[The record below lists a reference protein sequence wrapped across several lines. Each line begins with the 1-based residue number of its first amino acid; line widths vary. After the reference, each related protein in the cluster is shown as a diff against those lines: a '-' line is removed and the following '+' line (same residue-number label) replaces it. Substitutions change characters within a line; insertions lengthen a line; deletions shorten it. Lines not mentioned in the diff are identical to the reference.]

1 MFELIFLSIFI
12 NIIFFTFFEK
22 FSNFFLL
29 YDMPGEKRK
38 IHKVKISNATGFI
51 FAINS
56 LLFIVYF
63 LFHEQTINIYLFS
76 LLFFIIG
83 FLDDK
88 NYLKPIIK
96 LLISGL
102 IVYFSIKINDE
113 FIVRNITIE
122 AINVDMNIGRYSLFF
137 TILCVLLLLNAL
149 NMFDG
154 INLQSGLYFSTIFLI
169 FIFLNIY
176 KEFSFVIII
185 SLIFFLYFNY
195 KNKIFLGNSGVWFC
209 SYFISY
215 ALISSHNKNVISTE
229 LILMILFFPGLDMF
243 RVFLQR
249 IFNKKN
255 PFDAD
260 KIHIHHLLLK
270 FLHPSSTA
278 ILIFLSYSIPIL
290 IYLFT
295 ENFIIS
301 FVLLILTYLLIYIY
315 YGYLKKLTKFFK

>member
-1 MFELIFLSIFI
+1 MFELFFLSIFI
-12 NIIFFTFFEK
+12 NIVFFIFFEN
-22 FSNFFLL
+22 FSSLFLL
-29 YDMPGEKRK
+29 YDIPGEKRK
-38 IHKVKISNATGFI
+38 IHKVKISNAAGFI
-51 FAINS
+51 FAINA
-56 LLFIVYF
+56 LFIIVYF

-76 LLFFIIG
+76 LFFFIIG

-88 NYLKPIIK
+88 NYLNPITK
-96 LLISGL
+96 LLISAL
-102 IVYFSIKINDE
+102 IVYFSIKINDD
-113 FIVRNITIE
+113 FILKNLTIE
-122 AINVDMNIGRYSLFF
+122 AINVDMSIGRYSLFF
-137 TILCVLLLLNAL
+137 TTLCVLLLLNAL

-154 INLQSGLYFSTIFLI
+154 INLQSGLFLSTVFLI

-176 KEFSFVIII
+176 KEFSFIMII

-209 SYFISY
+209 SYFISH
-215 ALISSHNKNVISTE
+215 ALISSFNKNVISTE
-229 LILMILFFPGLDMF
+229 FILMILIFPGLDMF

-249 IFNKKN
+249 IFNKKH
-255 PFDAD
+255 PFYAD

-270 FLHPSSTA
+270 FLNQSSTA

-301 FVLLILTYLLIYIY
+301 FALLILTYLFIYIY
-315 YGYLKKLTKFFK
+315 FGYLKKN